1 MTPEEFVI
9 WLKGFVVASSHY
21 NLTPAA
27 WDKLREELSKVQ
39 SSNRQEDDDYDDN
52 GISWPRENHGL
63 D

>member
-27 WDKLREELSKVQ
+27 WDKLREELSKVK
-39 SSNRQEDDDYDDN
+39 SSNRQEDDDYYDN
-52 GISWPRENHGL
+52 RIS
-63 D
+63 